1 MSSRTKPVMR
11 TTLNIMR
18 AVRAFAFAFATLL
31 CAGAAAAEGGGL
43 KLLSVTTLL
52 GEFITFGILI
62 WVMMKF
68 VWPPLTAAIEN
79 RRKEIAD
86 GLAAAEQ
93 GKKDLAAAAA
103 EKDAIVKEARAA
115 AGKIIA
121 EGESQKAAIVA
132 SAREEAE
139 NEKKRIVQQGVREVE
154 TERAAMQ
161 RDMQKRIGGLVVSGA
176 ARILGR
182 EVDPKAHADIVDSLR
197 EKI

>member
-1 MSSRTKPVMR
+1 MH
-11 TTLNIMR
+11 TTLNITR
-18 AVRAFAFAFATLL
+18 GFALALALTTLPS
-31 CAGAAAAEGGGL
+31 AGAAEGGGL

-68 VWPPLTAAIEN
+68 VWPPLMTAIES

-93 GKKDLAAAAA
+93 GKKDLAAAAD
-103 EKDAIVKEARAA
+103 EKAAIVKEARAA